1 VINHFNKKW
10 RTHAKRKEYLT
21 TFSSSSWGQ
30 LSLGQQAEHSL
41 SSCSACAKKYGELQL
56 AYPGLPYYSAPSTLV
71 QLPQEGES
79 VKGVTRMVLGELNQ
93 SYHEAFGQGFTEAA
107 VRYCGKAEGIE
118 KRKSCLEKRKA
129 TREIQKKCRD
139 SANQQYAS
147 TATLSYLS
155 QNESMR
161 SYQRKRLAQSFERLP
176 ERKRTKSHVV
186 SQTKLTTYD
195 TEAILAEVQEWPEGK
210 RMNWMKLH
218 EDTTF
223 AEGMLVRL

>member
-1 VINHFNKKW
+1 
-10 RTHAKRKEYLT
+10 
-21 TFSSSSWGQ
+21 
-30 LSLGQQAEHSL
+30 LGQQAEHSL
-41 SSCSACAKKYGELQL
+41 TSCSACAKKYGELQL

-79 VKGVTRMVLGELNQ
+79 VKEVTRMVLGELNQ
-93 SYHEAFGQGFTEAA
+93 SYREAFGQGFTEAA

-161 SYQRKRLAQSFERLP
+161 SYHWKRLAQSFEWLP
-176 ERKRTKSHVV
+176 KCKCTKSHVV
-186 SQTKLTTYD
+186 SQTKLNTYD

-210 RMNWMKLH
+210 QMNWSEVAQRHNVCGGNAGQTVKAIV
-218 EDTTF
+218 EENGIDVSRF
-223 AEGMLVRL
+223 SANPPGI